1 MTPRTA
7 TIHTDWLTT
16 EQVMTYLGISR
27 SGVERIKKAV
37 PWRKAPGV
45 GVRFKRSDIDRYL
58 EEYRIDPPELTPT
71 HPIRDRGTPIAKGDD
86 VEVLPGVTRAQLKE
100 QAGF

>member
-1 MTPRTA
+1 MRPETGVPQ
-7 TIHTDWLTT
+7 TDWLTT

-58 EEYRIDPPELTPT
+58 EDYRIDPPEQTPT
-71 HPIRDRGTPIAKGDD
+71 HPIRDRGTPIAKGDG
-86 VEVLPGVTRAQLKE
+86 VEVLPGITRQMLKE